1 LAHLAPD
8 AFTYLA
14 LEQRRPHIHS
24 RGRPPLVGCSS
35 LCWPA
40 RGHTHASKRGRTLS
54 RRLAIEPSLAVNF
67 EQGFARV
74 RTDIGTCNFCTD
86 VTFGATVKDGG
97 RRVVLDLGSAEPR
110 TCRVAAA
117 HSIVSLRRFGTVEFT
132 IRQLEHAANHHVV
145 LWLGLLYDKHHGRS
159 IEHSTLREAL
169 GAYDVSHPTGGSMR
183 DRFACRP
190 WSMNAVGSSGAVW
203 SDGAVVRLLGQRF
216 GPGDRVRLR
225 LGDDS
230 RSLRVAITHAASGLC
245 SEHLAI
251 RRLVRDLS
259 SAAPPRLHA
268 IVHLSDVAVPTIG
281 SSARAVVEVAA

>member
-1 LAHLAPD
+1 MATTSRAELLLAVLEPLAW
-8 AFTYLA
+8 
-14 LEQRRPHIHS
+14 HIS
-24 RGRPPLVGCSS
+24 P
-35 LCWPA
+35 
-40 RGHTHASKRGRTLS
+40 RTLS
-54 RRLAIEPSLAVNF
+54 RISRSSKDAHTSIHADGRLWSAAAAYAGLPAGTHTRQSVVEHY
-67 EQGFARV
+67 
-74 RTDIGTCNFCTD
+74 IGTCNFCTD